1 MIKAP
6 QFWHKKILIS
16 FLLLPLSWLYGIAV
30 IWRYLLITPKK
41 INKPIICIG
50 NLIAGGAGKTPV
62 AIAIGLMLRDKNID
76 FAYLSYG
83 YGRKSD
89 RFLQVSSS
97 GTSAIEAGDEPI
109 LLSEVYDTFVSSNR
123 VVGAKKIAAMKEK
136 QLIILDDGF
145 QNPSLFKDLHILVVD
160 GGYGFGNE
168 FLMPAGPLREP
179 ISFGVRRADL
189 VIIIGEDKANI
200 AGYFTHK
207 EVVYG
212 KIIPVNN
219 EKFTGK
225 NVIAF
230 CGIGRPEKFFDSL
243 KDVGAQIIKKIS
255 YADHYLYSNQDLDY
269 LISLAR
275 EHNAKLV
282 TTKKDWVR
290 IDPQYQDKIEFLDI
304 KIEFDN
310 PDLVKQKVLNIL
322 QK

>member
-16 FLLLPLSWLYGIAV
+16 FLLLPFSWIYGLVV
-30 IWRYLLITPKK
+30 ILRYLLITPKK
-41 INKPIICIG
+41 INKPVICIG

-62 AIAIGLMLRDKNID
+62 AMAIGHMLRDKNID

-83 YGRKSD
+83 YGRESD
-89 RFLQVSSS
+89 QFLQVYPRN
-97 GTSAIEAGDEPI
+97 TNVREAGDEPI

-123 VVGAKKIAAMKEK
+123 VMGAKKIASMKEK

-145 QNPSLFKDLHILVVD
+145 QNPSLFKDLHILVID

-179 ISFGVRRADL
+179 IFFGIKRADL
-189 VIIIGEDKANI
+189 IIIIGEDKSNLAE
-200 AGYFTHK
+200 YFTYK
-207 EVVYG
+207 ELVYG
-212 KIIPVNN
+212 RIIPINN
-219 EKFTGK
+219 EKFVGNK
-225 NVIAF
+225 VIAF

-243 KDVGAQIIKKIS
+243 KNIGAQIIKEIS
-255 YADHYLYSNQDLDY
+255 YADHHLYNDQDLNY
-269 LISLAR
+269 LISLSK
-275 EHNAKLV
+275 EQNIKLV

-290 IDPQYQDKIEFLDI
+290 IDPVYQDKIEYLDI